1 MFAYFAILLNAYLP
15 RRKHCMSLLGLPWQN
30 TQDRGAQS
38 CIFLFVCLFVLI
50 IICILFHSIVSFKY
64 NIQTH
69 ISNSS
74 KDRKSGTKGSA
85 GLVPPKASPWL
96 VDRWSP

>member
-1 MFAYFAILLNAYLP
+1 MYESAGVAMAKYSRQGGSNMYFLV
-15 RRKHCMSLLGLPWQN
+15 CM
-30 TQDRGAQS
+30 
-38 CIFLFVCLFVLI
+38 FVCLF
-50 IICILFHSIVSFKY
+50 IICILFHSIVSCKY
-64 NIQTH
+64 NIQTR

-74 KDRKSGTKGSA
+74 KDWKSGTKGSA